1 MSAMSAFGAVAMLTA
16 VAFALTTADRYAR
29 RGRVHELAWT
39 QSMMMFA
46 VASGAYW
53 SAGAVGWTEWNFRLF
68 YLFGAILNVP
78 YLAVGTV
85 ALLGGQ
91 ARGRTVLTRAH
102 FVAVFCA
109 GIVLAAPLRAPMP
122 AVGLPEGKLLFGPA
136 PRVMAAVASGVG
148 ATVLLV
154 GAIWSTRTLVAHR
167 RRPLRGTAPIM
178 SAARLALT
186 NVLIATGT
194 VVLSLGGLFFTG
206 SDHELA
212 FGAFLVVGIA
222 VLFTGFMVSSQVRAV
237 TVHPEP
243 PESFDGYYR
252 ELWEIAHS

>member
-1 MSAMSAFGAVAMLTA
+1 MSAMSALGAIAMLTA
-16 VAFALTTADRYAR
+16 VAFALTTADRYAT

-53 SAGAVGWTEWNFRLF
+53 SAGAIGWSEWNFRLF

-78 YLAVGTV
+78 YLAIGTI

-91 ARGRTVLTRAH
+91 ALGRSVLTRARL
-102 FVAVFCA
+102 VAVFCA
-109 GIVLAAPLRAPMP
+109 GIVLAAPLRAPVP
-122 AVGLPEGKLLFGPA
+122 AVGLPEGKQLFGPA
-136 PRVMAAVASGVG
+136 PRVMAAVGSGVG

-154 GAIWSTRTLVAHR
+154 GALWSIRTLVNQR
-167 RRPLRGTAPIM
+167 RRPLGGTVPIM
-178 SAARLALT
+178 SAGRLAVT
-186 NVLIATGT
+186 NALIATGT
-194 VVLSLGGLFFTG
+194 IVLSLGGLFFSG
-206 SDHELA
+206 SERELA
-212 FGAFLVVGIA
+212 FGAFLVAGIA
-222 VLFTGFMVSSQVRAV
+222 VLFAGFMVSSQA
-237 TVHPEP
+237 HPDAAPPEP